1 MRHWR
6 SNFIPDRIRPAP
18 PAASTIPA
26 SLISLALGQPTERPA
41 IEAHTNRLAPRG
53 PAGDPAHRPEP
64 VLAIV
69 GDTIR
74 EVRIWTEEEW
84 EQTPAA
90 ERPSPA
96 EHLPGLGW
104 VGAVGGHRSD

>member
-1 MRHWR
+1 
-6 SNFIPDRIRPAP
+6 
-18 PAASTIPA
+18 
-26 SLISLALGQPTERPA
+26 
-41 IEAHTNRLAPRG
+41 
-53 PAGDPAHRPEP
+53 